1 MRHPLVINSE
11 GKIWKKSK
19 WAWQRSIEKA
29 RQEIMNQEDAAMFK
43 ILDDIAASGSGNNKE

>member
-19 WAWQRSIEKA
+19 WTWQRAIEKA